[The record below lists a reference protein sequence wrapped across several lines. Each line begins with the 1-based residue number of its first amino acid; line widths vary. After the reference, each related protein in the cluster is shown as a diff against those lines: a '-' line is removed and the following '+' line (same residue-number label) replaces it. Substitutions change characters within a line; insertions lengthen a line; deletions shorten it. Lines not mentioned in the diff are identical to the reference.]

1 MKYVLLIIG
10 VVMIIYPYFAK
21 FERANANGAQKF
33 DSFASVA
40 EASVL
45 EGFIGFL
52 GMAFVIGG
60 IVEIFGK

>member
-1 MKYVLLIIG
+1 
-10 VVMIIYPYFAK
+10 MIIYPYFAK

-33 DSFASVA
+33 DSFASAA

-45 EGFIGFL
+45 ESLIGFL
-52 GMAFVIGG
+52 GLAFVIGG